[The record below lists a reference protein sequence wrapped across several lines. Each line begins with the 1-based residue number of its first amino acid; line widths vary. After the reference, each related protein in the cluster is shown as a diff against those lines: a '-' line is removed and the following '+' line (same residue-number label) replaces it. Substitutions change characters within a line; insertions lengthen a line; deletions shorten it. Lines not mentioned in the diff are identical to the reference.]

1 MHSSF
6 NRASA
11 ALSCTAC
18 SLEVPGFLRPVALG
32 RVSGWVLVGLKLP
45 VTPGN
50 HRLQRGR
57 CECQWGLKEKR
68 GLSTC
73 TAQSSSSDL
82 YLRWQCVLHTNILLS
97 LPVLLGTG
105 SFGCTWESG
114 ERAIRKLQK
123 GGINHTAA
131 GLPNRRCWYFKTK
144 NPFASTS
151 LQVPKMQQWLFWEI
165 LAFCCFSQ
173 WSTELFFFIGLEKN
187 IPPSQHTFKQTT
199 NSEI

>member
-6 NRASA
+6 NRGSA
-11 ALSCTAC
+11 ALSCAAC

-32 RVSGWVLVGLKLP
+32 RVCGWVLVGLKLP

-50 HRLQRGR
+50 HRLERGR

-82 YLRWQCVLHTNILLS
+82 YLRWQCVLHTNVLLS
-97 LPVLLGTG
+97 LPALRGTG

-114 ERAIRKLQK
+114 ERQSINRRK
-123 GGINHTAA
+123 GIKRAA
-131 GLPNRRCWYFKTK
+131 ARLPNCRCWYFKTK
-144 NPFASTS
+144 TPFASTS

-173 WSTELFFFIGLEKN
+173 WSTELFFFIGLEKH
-187 IPPSQHTFKQTT
+187 STFTAHF
-199 NSEI
+199 